1 MVSLSN
7 HERGPGLVSM
17 GVAPA
22 PASCHNPPMTP
33 LIRAARPADMPAA
46 YELLSLCFP
55 DARPNLFP
63 RQTDHD
69 STFRWRHGRVVE
81 VDGAVAGYLRIF
93 DRRMW
98 LRGARLRAA
107 GIGSVAT
114 HPDYRCRGLATALL
128 RDTLA
133 LLHREGYHLSFLG
146 TEVAPAFYERL
157 GWRTVLQPSH
167 GAPAAEAAR
176 LPDRPGLTVRP
187 FAPSDLTAVARIHA
201 RATRGR
207 TGAVARSLRYW
218 ADHMSWIDDD
228 AGGFLVGVS
237 GRRDIA
243 AFVRSRSERWASTL
257 MVLDAH
263 CRAGAEA
270 CMSPLLGALG
280 RYAVG
285 QGLKGI
291 QASLPEGRH
300 PLANAFGELPSAGVT
315 TDVRYPLMMRVV
327 DLPGLLRS
335 LAPLLGERLGAT
347 KAPPVSLAFEED
359 GQRTYLCVGPD
370 GTRMAQRPVGE
381 VVSLTPGEAVTL
393 LLGQKDV
400 RELLAS
406 GAKPPSEGALAALEQ
421 LLPRQTLHFWGADRI

>member
-1 MVSLSN
+1 
-7 HERGPGLVSM
+7 
-17 GVAPA
+17 
-22 PASCHNPPMTP
+22 
-33 LIRAARPADMPAA
+33 MPAV

-55 DARPNLFP
+55 DARPDLFR
-63 RQTDHD
+63 RQTEHD

-81 VDGAVAGYLRIF
+81 VDGAVVGYLRIF
-93 DRRMW
+93 DRRLW

-114 HPDYRCRGLATALL
+114 HPDYRRRGLATALL

-133 LLHREGYHLSFLG
+133 LLRREGYHLSFLG

-157 GWRTVLQPSH
+157 GWRMVRQPSH
-167 GAPAAEAAR
+167 GAPAAEAAA
-176 LPDRPGLTVRP
+176 LPERPGLTMRP
-187 FAPSDLTAVARIHA
+187 FAPSDLTVVARIHA

-207 TGAVARSLRYW
+207 TGSVARSLRYW
-218 ADHMSWIDDD
+218 TDHLSWIDDD
-228 AGGFLVGVS
+228 ASGFLVAATD
-237 GRRDIA
+237 RRGLS

-280 RYAVG
+280 RHAVG

-291 QASLPEGRH
+291 QASLPEGH
-300 PLANAFGELPSAGVT
+300 PLGEAFARLPSAGVT

-335 LAPLLGERLGAT
+335 LAPLLDERLGAT
-347 KAPPVSLAFEED
+347 NAPSVSLAFDED
-359 GQRTYLCVGPD
+359 GERAYLCVGPE
-370 GTRMAQRPVGE
+370 GVRAARHPAGE
-381 VVSLTPGEAVTL
+381 VVSVLPGEAVTL
-393 LLGQKDV
+393 LLGQRDV
-400 RELLAS
+400 RKLLAP
-406 GAKPPSEGALAALEQ
+406 GADPPSEGALSALEQ
-421 LLPRQTLHFWGADRI
+421 LLPRQSLHLWGADRI